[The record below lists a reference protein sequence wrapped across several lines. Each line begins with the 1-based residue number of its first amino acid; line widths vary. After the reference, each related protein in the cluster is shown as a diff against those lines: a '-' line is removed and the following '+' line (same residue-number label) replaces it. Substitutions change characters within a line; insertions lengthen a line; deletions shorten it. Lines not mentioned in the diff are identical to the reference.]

1 MKSIEIAGSKK
12 ESVITDIEIAPE
24 CEEAF
29 YNLSIEN
36 RKGYDYKCRH
46 AKCL

>member
-24 CEEAF
+24 CAEAY
-29 YNLSIEN
+29 YNLSKEN
-36 RKGYDYKCRH
+36 RKG
-46 AKCL
+46 